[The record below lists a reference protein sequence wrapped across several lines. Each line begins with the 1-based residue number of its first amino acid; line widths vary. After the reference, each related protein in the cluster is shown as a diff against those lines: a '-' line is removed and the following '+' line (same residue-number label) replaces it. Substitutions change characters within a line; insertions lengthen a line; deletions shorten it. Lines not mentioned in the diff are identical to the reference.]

1 MSAID
6 RGSGSSMEEPERP
19 EGPPADAEGR
29 DNTTD
34 AREDTE
40 TGSAAHSEVRS
51 EPRSAPTASDPSP
64 SAAPAPDPAAP
75 ASDPHPDPRGTPGA
89 ESSGVPWHPAP
100 HQAPVPPGHAAYQ
113 PAPGQGAEFHGS
125 SPYPGQGAAP
135 PADGA
140 PWSRQPEWFERAAA
154 HQARQDQPTGGW
166 SAPHQTGAFPAY
178 GGGFPPP
185 HGGPAPGAAPRR
197 GGRVVLVAAVTALLT
212 SLVVGPTASVATAYL
227 LDERT
232 DNGPAAASTASGD
245 VTGVA
250 NRALPSVVSIATA
263 EGGGSGFIIS
273 DDGLIV
279 TNNHVVS
286 GPREL
291 TVLFNDGSQA
301 PAEVVGT
308 DPVSDLAVIQA
319 EGVSGLTPASLGD
332 SDQVEVGAKVVAIG
346 SPLGL
351 SGTVTSGVISAL
363 ERPVNTGISGQ
374 QPDDP
379 FAPRPDQDEPQ
390 ATTSTVIDAIQT
402 DAPINPG
409 NSGGPLMNMDGEVI
423 GINTAIATT
432 SGSPLAQSGSIG
444 LGFAI
449 PINQAKPIIDEL
461 VATGEATYAAI
472 EASVTAAESGPGAEL
487 VEVNRG
493 GAADKAGLRSGD
505 VIIRAADRT
514 VTDPNVLIAEIRSHR
529 PGDTITVTYK
539 RDGRTGNTQVTL
551 AAQSLGN

>member
-1 MSAID
+1 
-6 RGSGSSMEEPERP
+6 MEEPERP
-19 EGPPADAEGR
+19 EGPLADAEGR
-29 DNTTD
+29 ENATEPRGD
-34 AREDTE
+34 AE
-40 TGSAAHSEVRS
+40 TGSATPSGVRS

-75 ASDPHPDPRGTPGA
+75 ASDPHSDSRGTPGA
-89 ESSGVPWHPAP
+89 ESAEAPWHSAP
-100 HQAPVPPGHAAYQ
+100 HQAPFAPGHAAYQ

-125 SPYPGQGAAP
+125 SPYPGPGTGHHAPGQGAAA

-140 PWSRQPEWFERAAA
+140 PWTRQPEWFERAAA
-154 HQARQDQPTGGW
+154 HQARREQPTGGW
-166 SAPHQTGAFPAY
+166 AAPHQTGAFPAY

-185 HGGPAPGAAPRR
+185 YGGPAPGAAPRR

-227 LDERT
+227 LDEKA
-232 DNGPAAASTASGD
+232 DDGPAATSTASGD

-263 EGGGSGFIIS
+263 EGGGSGFVIS

-286 GPREL
+286 GARDL

-308 DPVSDLAVIQA
+308 DPVSDLAVLQA

-332 SDQVEVGAKVVAIG
+332 SDQVEVGAEVVAIG

-363 ERPVNTGISGQ
+363 QRPVNTGVSGQ
-374 QPDDP
+374 QPGDP
-379 FAPRPDQDEPQ
+379 FAPQPDQDEPQ

-432 SGSPLAQSGSIG
+432 SGNPLAQSGSIG

-461 VATGEATYAAI
+461 VTTGEATYAAI
-472 EASVTAAESGPGAEL
+472 EASVTVAESGPGAEL

-505 VIIRAADRT
+505 VIVRVADRT

-529 PGDTITVTYK
+529 PGDTITVTYE